1 MSNNNFER
9 GKLGEFICATH
20 LQRMGEKTE
29 IVNLSTIDLIVHK
42 NSRVIRIQVKSSDYK
57 LKDNKHTF
65 RGYQFSTVHGGDK
78 RPLTEKECD
87 VIGFVATD
95 LGRVIFKPAKN
106 FNQITKRFA
115 KKHFLQNN
123 IEQASW
129 NETMEAI
136 L

>member
-20 LQRMGEKTE
+20 LLKMGEKTE
-29 IVNLSTIDLIVHK
+29 IVNLSTIDLIVHRD
-42 NSRVIRIQVKSSDYK
+42 SRLIRIQVKSSEYK
-57 LKDNKHTF
+57 LKDNMSRF
-65 RGYQFSTVHGGDK
+65 RGYQFSTVLGGIE
-78 RPLTEKECD
+78 RRLTEKECD
-87 VIGFVATD
+87 VLGFVATD
-95 LGRVIFKPAKN
+95 LERVIFKPAKN

-115 KKHFLQNN
+115 KKHFLQNDV
-123 IEQASW
+123 EQASW

>member
-1 MSNNNFER
+1 MSNNNFEH

-20 LQRMGEKTE
+20 LLKMGEKTE
-29 IVNLSTIDLIVHK
+29 IVNLSTIDLIVHRD
-42 NSRVIRIQVKSSDYK
+42 SRLIRIQVKSSKYK
-57 LKDNKHTF
+57 LKDNMSKF
-65 RGYQFSTVHGGDK
+65 RGYQFSTVHGGIK

-87 VIGFVATD
+87 VLGFVATD
-95 LGRVIFKPAKN
+95 LERVIFKPAKN

-115 KKHFLQNN
+115 KKHFLQNDV
-123 IEQASW
+123 EQASW

>member
-20 LQRMGEKTE
+20 LLKMGEKTE
-29 IVNLSTIDLIVHK
+29 IVNLSTIDLIVHRD
-42 NSRVIRIQVKSSDYK
+42 SRLIRIQVKSSKYK
-57 LKDNKHTF
+57 LKDNMSKF
-65 RGYQFSTVHGGDK
+65 RGYQFSTVHGGIK

-87 VIGFVATD
+87 VLGFVATD
-95 LGRVIFKPAKN
+95 LERVIFKPAKN

-115 KKHFLQNN
+115 KKHFLQNDV
-123 IEQASW
+123 EQASW

>member
-20 LQRMGEKTE
+20 LLKMGEKTE
-29 IVNLSTIDLIVHK
+29 IVNLSTIDLIVHRD
-42 NSRVIRIQVKSSDYK
+42 SRLIRIQVKSSKYK
-57 LKDNKHTF
+57 LKDNMSKF
-65 RGYQFSTVHGGDK
+65 RGYQFSTVHGGIK

-87 VIGFVATD
+87 VLGFVATD
-95 LGRVIFKPAKN
+95 LERVIFKPAKD

-115 KKHFLQNN
+115 KKHFLQNDV
-123 IEQASW
+123 EQASW

>member
-42 NSRVIRIQVKSSDYK
+42 NSRLIRIQVKSSDYK
-57 LKDNKHTF
+57 LKDKKHPYK
-65 RGYQFSTVHGGDK
+65 GYQFSTVFGGIK
-78 RPLTEKECD
+78 KPITEKECD

-123 IEQASW
+123 VEQASW
-129 NETMEAI
+129 NETMESI

>member
-1 MSNNNFER
+1 MSNNNFEH

-20 LQRMGEKTE
+20 LLKMGEKTE
-29 IVNLSTIDLIVHK
+29 IVNLSTIDLIVHRD
-42 NSRVIRIQVKSSDYK
+42 SRLIRIQVKSSKYK
-57 LKDNKHTF
+57 LKDNMSKF
-65 RGYQFSTVHGGDK
+65 RGYQFSTVHGGIK

-87 VIGFVATD
+87 VLGFVATD
-95 LGRVIFKPAKN
+95 LERVIFKPAKD

-115 KKHFLQNN
+115 KKHFLQNDV
-123 IEQASW
+123 EQASW